1 MQGATPRGAHYA
13 PSMEGCGA
21 VGGSMLLNGFVS
33 MELAR
38 VDARRFDGVHA
49 GIGDTLGC

>member
-13 PSMEGCGA
+13 PSMEGCGT

-38 VDARRFDGVHA
+38 VDALTV
-49 GIGDTLGC
+49 